1 MIIGMKQV
9 WRETAERMWPGWEC
23 GGKGREGK
31 RRGFISTVPESS
43 FNEKED
49 KLFKFDARYI
59 NMIQITSD
67 PSGLM
72 KVIMIL

>member
-1 MIIGMKQV
+1 M
-9 WRETAERMWPGWEC
+9 
-23 GGKGREGK
+23 
-31 RRGFISTVPESS
+31 VPESS

-49 KLFKFDARYI
+49 KLFKSDARYI
-59 NMIQITSD
+59 NLIQITSD